1 MILTK
6 EGGEV
11 TQFLTGS
18 HFSADAI
25 LHQELVILLGNATA
39 YGYGPGWCIGLH
51 GIEVICMQ
59 V

>member
-51 GIEVICMQ
+51 GI
-59 V
+59 